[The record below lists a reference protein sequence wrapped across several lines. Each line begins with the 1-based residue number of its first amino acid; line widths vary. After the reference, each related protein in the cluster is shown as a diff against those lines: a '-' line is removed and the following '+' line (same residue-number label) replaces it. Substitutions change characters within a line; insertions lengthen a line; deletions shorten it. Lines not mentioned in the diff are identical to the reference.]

1 LVADGAASEAESAG
15 ATAGAGVGAAGGRRR
30 RCCRVSPEAEAS
42 RARQQEAVREPGK
55 IVQIVLPTEF
65 GNRLNEI
72 AEGLQGPP

>member
-1 LVADGAASEAESAG
+1 LVADGAASQAESAG
-15 ATAGAGVGAAGGRRR
+15 ATAGAGGAAGGRRR

-42 RARQQEAVREPGK
+42 RARQQEALREPGK

-65 GNRLNEI
+65 ENRLNEI